1 MVPSI
6 QYRGSGV
13 HAFSMVLRQQL
24 KNQGIKVFEVV
35 PPGVDME
42 LNAEGRAKR
51 SNFKVNLKPE

>member
-1 MVPSI
+1 
-6 QYRGSGV
+6 
-13 HAFSMVLRQQL
+13 MVLRQQL